1 MPDLRPSSPL
11 TREDLSRALIDF
23 IRGPLLRR
31 HTRLLHPIELDQT
44 TPLFETGIVDSL
56 GILELLAFVEE
67 SIGERIPLRRVDM
80 RYFGSVE
87 RIVNTFAPAPGRDR

>member
-1 MPDLRPSSPL
+1 MPDRRPPSVL
-11 TREDLSRALIDF
+11 TREDLSVALIEF
-23 IRGPLLRR
+23 IRGPQFRR
-31 HTRLLHPIELDQT
+31 HTRLSDSIELDQN

-80 RYFGSVE
+80 RYFGSVQ
-87 RIVNTFAPAPGRDR
+87 RIVNAFAPAPGGNR

>member
-1 MPDLRPSSPL
+1 MPDRRPSSL
-11 TREDLSRALIDF
+11 TRKDFSRALIDF
-23 IRGPLLRR
+23 IRGPSFRR
-31 HTRLLHPIELDQT
+31 HMRLSHSFELDQN

-56 GILELLAFVEE
+56 GIVELLAFVEE

-87 RIVNTFAPAPGRDR
+87 RIVNTFAPGPGRDR

>member
-1 MPDLRPSSPL
+1 MPDLQPPSAL
-11 TREDLSRALIDF
+11 TREDFARALIDF
-23 IRGPLLRR
+23 IRGPLFRR
-31 HTRLLHPIELDQT
+31 HTRLSHSVELDRT

-80 RYFGSVE
+80 RHFGSVE